1 MGFSNSYA
9 LFTLARLPRFVASHV
24 RCPSQTLTLTIV
36 TACFYADDVS
46 QERGHF
52 QHCFP
57 PPSSLPP
64 PTQTLS
70 TRFEAAGRSR
80 SPTPL
85 DRLNPVCFRRSGGG
99 E

>member
-9 LFTLARLPRFVASHV
+9 LFTLARLPLASHV
-24 RCPSQTLTLTIV
+24 HCPSQTLTLTIV

-64 PTQTLS
+64 SPSLS
-70 TRFEAAGRSR
+70 TRFEAAAALAL
-80 SPTPL
+80 P
-85 DRLNPVCFRRSGGG
+85 RLSTA
-99 E
+99 